1 MEWLLT
7 VGVDNEIVVG
17 YRCDERSNVAAH
29 AYRVNVLTPA
39 EDWSRR
45 SCPPRD

>member
-7 VGVDNEIVVG
+7 VGVDNKIVVG
-17 YRCDERSNVAAH
+17 DRRDERSNVAAH
-29 AYRVNVLTPA
+29 THMVDVLTPA

-45 SCPPRD
+45 SCLPRD